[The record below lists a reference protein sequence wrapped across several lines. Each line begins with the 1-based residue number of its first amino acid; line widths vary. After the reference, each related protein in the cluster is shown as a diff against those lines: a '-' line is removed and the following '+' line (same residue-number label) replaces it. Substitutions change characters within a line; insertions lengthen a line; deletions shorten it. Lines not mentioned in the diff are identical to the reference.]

1 MGFTRRY
8 AEMISIVKD
17 RLKESRHPGEDLD
30 PRTVYIDRHKIPA
43 ASACRINYVQSG
55 TGVDEN
61 IEMPSS
67 NMARLGAPTQR
78 QEKELAASQERPE
91 FLTTPERAGD
101 TPLHKAAKQ
110 GNIDICKSLL
120 EAGADKDIQ
129 NSDGD
134 TPLHWAAVQWNGA
147 VCKMLLDA
155 GVKKDTQNS
164 DGDTPLHQE

>member
-110 GNIDICKSLL
+110 GNIDICRTLL
-120 EAGADKDIQ
+120 DAGAEKNIG
-129 NSDGD
+129 NSAGD
-134 TPLHWAAVQWNGA
+134 TPLHCASKQHIFPIYE
-147 VCKMLLDA
+147 MLLAA
-155 GVKKDTQNS
+155 GAENDSKNLA
-164 DGDTPLHQE
+164 GDTPLH